1 MSDAVAPAAPLPMED
16 TLRGRFPDA
25 VSEAVMAVDIPTF
38 TVDPARVL
46 EIAHHLKH
54 DLAFT
59 FPVLASGVDM
69 KDRIDMVW
77 HLLNPDT
84 GQFVALRVKLERD
97 TPRVASLTPVW
108 AGMDWHEREAYD
120 LLGILFDDH
129 PDLRRILLPD
139 DWEGFPLRKD
149 YTAID

>member
-1 MSDAVAPAAPLPMED
+1 MSEAPASVHSATVEALRSRFEDAVGDVVA
-16 TLRGRFPDA
+16 
-25 VSEAVMAVDIPTF
+25 AVDIPTL
-38 TVDPARVL
+38 TVDAARVT
-46 EIAHHLKH
+46 EIARHLKS
-54 DLAFT
+54 DLGFNM
-59 FPVLASGVDM
+59 PVLATGIDL
-69 KDRIDMVW
+69 KDAMEVVW
-77 HLLNPDT
+77 HVLNTDT
-84 GQFVALRVKLERD
+84 GEFLGLRVKVSRED
-97 TPRVASLTPVW
+97 PHVPSLTPVW